1 MQPQMCSLASH
12 SPPDAGW
19 QDKVGTHASPPIPYG
34 ANKPK
39 TMSRNRLALCLRF
52 CRYSRC
58 TVPHRKCMRPGG
70 LPWSNVQ
77 LRIRSETSKSLQD
90 ICAERSSGLSG
101 PGSGSWAPEL
111 LGSWVAGS
119 QEGAIRQNVLATSR
133 LTCMK
138 FRLVLICTRLARR
151 KDTAEIF
158 AFGLR
163 TPREVLGV
171 LGVLWSAMRTRTA

>member
-1 MQPQMCSLASH
+1 MASRSESSFLWAAVRPGETFKVTEYGTMQPQMCSLASH

-111 LGSWVAGS
+111 LGSWAPGLRV
-119 QEGAIRQNVLATSR
+119 
-133 LTCMK
+133 
-138 FRLVLICTRLARR
+138 RR
-151 KDTAEIF
+151 KERSGKTSWQLLD
-158 AFGLR
+158 
-163 TPREVLGV
+163 
-171 LGVLWSAMRTRTA
+171 